1 MRKSKFD
8 LYKGT
13 FYLKLSKPYK
23 GRILMSNVSDRLL
36 GNTKLAY
43 LIREFETVIG
53 QWFSSASYLYKKINY
68 RVDKNDDYTID

>member
-1 MRKSKFD
+1 
-8 LYKGT
+8 
-13 FYLKLSKPYK
+13 
-23 GRILMSNVSDRLL
+23 MSNVSDRLL

>member
-13 FYLKLSKPYK
+13 FYLKISKPYK

-36 GNTKLAY
+36 SNTNMAY
-43 LIREFETVIG
+43 LIKELEAIIT
-53 QWFSSASYLYKKINY
+53 QWFSSSSYLYKKINY